1 MVGAVGR
8 WIEADDTRRPGIVLS
23 IEQQQLDLQ
32 SFAGEKT
39 EICAPATKRGA

>member
-1 MVGAVGR
+1 MGEITIRQAQVGAVCR

-32 SFAGEKT
+32 SFAGEK
-39 EICAPATKRGA
+39 